1 MVHLARYCRW
11 LLLGLL
17 LIPSTSMA
25 FLLDTEG
32 GQWVQGS
39 VSGETLTITYTDDNG
54 VAHVETCNI
63 VDCGLNK
70 DLLAQRLQAE
80 YGCSGSV
87 FQQIKSLGGTC
98 GPDEGCVNLTI
109 DRYSNPTGTATLG
122 CQQQRA
128 SNGLPFRE
136 VDCGWNAAS
145 YTDFT
150 MFYRAAPG
158 APAFNFPNCT
168 NDVSSVASRCYVE
181 PWQEPPLIC
190 GYSEHYY
197 LQTTANSSS
206 CTTFSCEQSY
216 QAFASAAASGA
227 FGGYSR
233 QMASLVNSLPADQQ
247 DVYYPFDLGLAPCPE
262 NYTHCT
268 RDGSTYSETDA
279 TGTPTGNTSG
289 GSTNDGGVDDG
300 TGTGG
305 SGSGSDGGDGS
316 DPTDGG
322 GDECDP
328 TAQECNTGDGI
339 LSFPSLDFAPDE
351 IPEDQID
358 IPALQTTGPASA
370 AGSCPAPKVIPLIYG
385 ASATIDYT
393 PLCNAAQFIRAFVLL
408 FAAISA
414 FKIGTGG
421 RD

>member
-39 VSGETLTITYTDDNG
+39 LSGTTLTITYTDEND
-54 VAHVETCNI
+54 VAHVETCN
-63 VDCGLNK
+63 VVECGLNK
-70 DLLAQRLQAE
+70 DLLAQRLQDQF
-80 YGCSGSV
+80 GCSGSV
-87 FQQIKSLGGTC
+87 FTQIKSLGGTC
-98 GPDEGCVNLTI
+98 GADEACSNHTI
-109 DRYSNPTGTATLG
+109 DRYSNPTGTSTLG
-122 CQQQRA
+122 CQNRTA
-128 SNGLPFRE
+128 SNGLTHKE
-136 VDCGWNAAS
+136 VDCGWNAATS
-145 YTDFT
+145 FGFVMHFRTT
-150 MFYRAAPG
+150 PG
-158 APAFNFPNCT
+158 TPAFQFPNC
-168 NDVSSVASRCYVE
+168 NNNVNAEGGWCYVE
-181 PWQEPPLIC
+181 PWQEPPLVC
-190 GYSEHYY
+190 GYSQQVWQHTSARSDE
-197 LQTTANSSS
+197 
-206 CTTFSCEQSY
+206 CTNFSCEQSY
-216 QAFASAAASGA
+216 QAFASAAASGT
-227 FGGYSR
+227 FGGYAR
-233 QMASLVNSLPADQQ
+233 QMAGLINQLPADQQ
-247 DVYYPFDLGLAPCPE
+247 DVYYPFDLGLSPCPE
-262 NYTHCT
+262 GYLFCT

-289 GSTNDGGVDDG
+289 GSTTDGGVDDG

-305 SGSGSDGGDGS
+305 SGTGSDGTDGS

-322 GDECDP
+322 GEECDP

-339 LSFPSLDFAPDE
+339 LSFPDLGFAPDD

-385 ASATIDYT
+385 ASATIDFT